1 MKRFLVLTLALTL
14 SLGVLCS
21 PAFASEN
28 EARTQGVI
36 IEAMYDNDVELRLA
50 EPPREYKKLY
60 Q

>member
-36 IEAMYDNDVELRLA
+36 IEAM
-50 EPPREYKKLY
+50 
-60 Q
+60 